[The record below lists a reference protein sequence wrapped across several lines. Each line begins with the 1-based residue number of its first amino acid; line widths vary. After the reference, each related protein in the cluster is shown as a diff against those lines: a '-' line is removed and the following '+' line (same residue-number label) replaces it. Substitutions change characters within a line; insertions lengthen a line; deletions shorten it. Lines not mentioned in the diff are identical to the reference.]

1 MDDSNLVKDRGPESV
16 AARTITILYFA
27 RLKEVFGR
35 GSERIALAGS
45 VDTVEALREHLRARG
60 GAWEAELAL
69 GKPVR
74 VAVNQ
79 EMAGP
84 ETHVGPDDEVA
95 FFPPVTGG

>member
-1 MDDSNLVKDRGPESV
+1 MDDADLVKDRGLESV
-16 AARTITILYFA
+16 TAQTITILYFA

-35 GSERIALAGS
+35 GSERIALPRS

-69 GKPVR
+69 AKPVR

-84 ETHVGPDDEVA
+84 EARIGPDDEVA

>member
-1 MDDSNLVKDRGPESV
+1 MDEANLVSDSGVEPV
-16 AARTITILYFA
+16 AAHTVTILYFA

-35 GSERIALAGS
+35 GLERIALPGS
-45 VDTVEALREHLRARG
+45 VGTVEALREHLRARG
-60 GAWEAELAL
+60 GPWEAELAL
-69 GKPVR
+69 TKPVR

-84 ETHVGPDDEVA
+84 EARVGPNDEVA

>member
-1 MDDSNLVKDRGPESV
+1 MDESDLVKDGGVASV
-16 AARTITILYFA
+16 TAHTVTILYFA
-27 RLKEVFGR
+27 RLKEAFGR
-35 GSERIALAGS
+35 GSERVALPRS

-60 GAWEAELAL
+60 GAWEAELARA
-69 GKPVR
+69 KSVR

-84 ETHVGPDDEVA
+84 EARIGPDDEIA